1 MPGTGSRVVRGVT
14 EPAPAQPVLLQP
26 LTLRGVTLP
35 NRLAVAPMCQYNV
48 TDGLVGDYH
57 LVHLGRFAL
66 GGFGLVMV
74 EATGV
79 TADGRISPGDVG
91 LWDDAQVPG
100 LARVAAFLREQG
112 SVPAIQLAH
121 AGGKASTLRPWD
133 GHGPVTAENARP
145 GDEPW
150 TAVSPSGVPMGKG
163 WPAPHPLTTAE
174 LAGVREAFV
183 AAAQRALTAGFQV
196 AEVHAAHGYLLNQ
209 FLSPLTNLREDS
221 YGGSLEGRMRFPLEV
236 VEAVRAVWPADL
248 PLLVRV
254 SAVDAQRDGTTL
266 EDTIAFA
273 RELEQLGVDAIDV
286 SGGGIGA
293 GWQHPIGYGYQVPFA
308 AAIKEQAG
316 IPTMAVGLLVD
327 PAQAEAVVATG
338 QADLVAVAREAQD
351 DPNFA
356 VHAARSLTGGSYDT
370 YPVQAGPRLAARDR
384 LLHRLGPWTGPDPV
398 LVEEPAS

>member
-1 MPGTGSRVVRGVT
+1 MPGARGRVGPRVT
-14 EPAPAQPVLLQP
+14 DPTPAQPVLLQP
-26 LTLRGVTLP
+26 LTLRGVTLA
-35 NRLAVAPMCQYNV
+35 NRLVVAPMCQYNV
-48 TDGLVGDYH
+48 TDGVVGDYH

-79 TADGRISPGDVG
+79 TAEGRISPGDVG

-100 LARVAAFLREQG
+100 LARVAAFLREHG

-145 GDEPW
+145 GDRPW
-150 TAVSPSGVPMGKG
+150 TAVSPSGVPMGEG
-163 WPAPHPLTTAE
+163 WPTPHPLTTAE

-183 AAAQRALTAGFQV
+183 AAAQRALTAGFAV

-209 FLSPLTNLREDS
+209 FLSPLTNLREDQ
-221 YGGSLEGRMRFPLEV
+221 YGGSLENRMRFPLEV
-236 VEAVRAVWPADL
+236 VAAVRAVWPADL
-248 PLLVRV
+248 PLVVRV

-266 EDTIAFA
+266 ADTIAFA
-273 RELEQLGVDAIDV
+273 RELQALGVDAIDV

-308 AAIKEQAG
+308 AAIREQAG
-316 IPTMAVGLLVD
+316 IPTMAVGLVVD

-338 QADLVAVAREAQD
+338 QADLVAVAREVQD

-356 VHAARSLTGGSYDT
+356 VHAARALTGGSYDT

-398 LVEEPAS
+398 LVEQPAS

>member
-1 MPGTGSRVVRGVT
+1 MT
-14 EPAPAQPVLLQP
+14 EPTPAQPALLQP

-35 NRLAVAPMCQYNV
+35 NRLVVAPMCQYTV
-48 TDGLVGDYH
+48 TDGVVGDYH

-74 EATGV
+74 EATAV

-91 LWDDAQVPG
+91 LWDDAQIPG
-100 LARVAAFLREQG
+100 LARVAAFLREHG
-112 SVPAIQLAH
+112 SVPAIQLGH

-133 GHGPVTAENARP
+133 GHGPVTTENARP

-150 TAVSPSGVPMGKG
+150 TAVSPSGVPMGQG

-183 AAAQRALTAGFQV
+183 AAAQRALTAGFAV

-221 YGGSLEGRMRFPLEV
+221 YGGSPANRMRFPLEV

-248 PLLVRV
+248 PLVVRV

-273 RELEQLGVDAIDV
+273 RELRALGVDAVDV

-316 IPTMAVGLLVD
+316 IPTMAVGLVVD

-356 VHAARSLTGGSYDT
+356 VHAARALTGGSYDT

-398 LVEEPAS
+398 LVEQPAS

>member
-1 MPGTGSRVVRGVT
+1 VT
-14 EPAPAQPVLLQP
+14 DPTPAQPVLLQP

-35 NRLAVAPMCQYNV
+35 NRLVVAPMCQYNV

-79 TADGRISPGDVG
+79 TAEGRISPGDVG
-91 LWDDAQVPG
+91 LWDDAQIPG
-100 LARVAAFLREQG
+100 LARVAAFLREHG

-133 GHGPVTAENARP
+133 GHGPVTRDNARP

-150 TAVSPSGVPMGKG
+150 TAVSPSGVPMGAG
-163 WPAPHPLTTAE
+163 WPAPHPLTSEE
-174 LAGVREAFV
+174 LTEVRQAFV
-183 AAAQRALTAGFQV
+183 AATRRALTAGFEV
-196 AEVHAAHGYLLNQ
+196 VEVHAAHGYLLNQ
-209 FLSPLTNLREDS
+209 FLSPLTNLRDDE
-221 YGGSLEGRMRFPLEV
+221 YGGSLENRMRFPLEV
-236 VEAVRAVWPADL
+236 VEAVRADWPAEL
-248 PLLVRV
+248 PLVVRV

-266 EDTIAFA
+266 EDTIAFVRQLKA
-273 RELEQLGVDAIDV
+273 RGVDAIDV

-293 GWQHPIGYGYQVPFA
+293 GWEHPIGYGYQVPFA
-308 AAIKEQAG
+308 AAIREQAD
-316 IPTMAVGLLVD
+316 IPTMAVGLVVD
-327 PAQAEAVVATG
+327 ARQAEAVLAAG
-338 QADLVAVAREAQD
+338 HADLVAFARQAQD
-351 DPNFA
+351 DPNLA
-356 VHAARSLTGGSYDT
+356 LHAARELTGGSYDT

-398 LVEEPAS
+398 RVEQPAS

>member
-1 MPGTGSRVVRGVT
+1 MPGVGGRVVPGVT
-14 EPAPAQPVLLQP
+14 EPTPAQPVLLQP

-35 NRLAVAPMCQYNV
+35 NRLVVAPMCQYTV
-48 TDGLVGDYH
+48 TDGVVGDYH

-74 EATGV
+74 EATAV

-91 LWDDAQVPG
+91 LWDDVQVPG
-100 LARVAAFLREQG
+100 LARVADFLREHG

-133 GHGPVTAENARP
+133 GHGPVTAGNARP

-150 TAVSPSGVPMGKG
+150 TAVSPSGVPMGQG

-183 AAAQRALTAGFQV
+183 AAAQRARTAGFQI

-221 YGGSLEGRMRFPLEV
+221 YGGSLANRMRFPLEV

-248 PLLVRV
+248 PLVVRV

-273 RELEQLGVDAIDV
+273 RELRALGVDAIDV

-316 IPTMAVGLLVD
+316 IPTMAVGLVVD

-356 VHAARSLTGGSYDT
+356 VHAARALTGGSYDT

-398 LVEEPAS
+398 LVEQ

>member
-1 MPGTGSRVVRGVT
+1 MT
-14 EPAPAQPVLLQP
+14 APHLLQP

-35 NRLAVAPMCQYNV
+35 NRLAVAPMCQYCV
-48 TDGLVGDYH
+48 TDGVVGDYH

-91 LWDDAQVPG
+91 LWNDEQVPG
-100 LARVAAFLREQG
+100 LARVAAFLREHG

-133 GHGPVTAENARP
+133 GSGQVTAANARP
-145 GDEPW
+145 GDVPW
-150 TAVSPSGVPMGKG
+150 TPVSPSGVPMGEG
-163 WPAPHPLTTAE
+163 WSAPHPLSLEE

-183 AAAQRALTAGFQV
+183 AATRRSLAAGYQV
-196 AEVHAAHGYLLNQ
+196 VEVHAAHGYLLNQ
-209 FLSPLTNLREDS
+209 FLSPLTNTRTDA
-221 YGGSLEGRMRFPLEV
+221 YGGSRENRMRFPLEV
-236 VEAVRAVWPADL
+236 VAAVREVWPADL
-248 PLLVRV
+248 PLMVRV
-254 SAVDAQRDGTTL
+254 SAVDATRDGVTL

-273 RELEQLGVDAIDV
+273 RELKALGVDAIDV
-286 SGGGIGA
+286 SGGGIGP
-293 GWQHPIGYGYQVPFA
+293 GWEHPIGYGYQVPFA
-308 AAIKEQAG
+308 AAIREQAG

-327 PAQAEAVVATG
+327 PQQAEAVVAGG

-356 VHAARSLTGGSYDT
+356 LHAARALTGSYET
-370 YPVQAGPRLAARDR
+370 YPVQAGPRLASRDR
-384 LLHRLGPWTGPDPV
+384 LLDRLGPWAGPDPV
-398 LVEEPAS
+398 QVEEPSAQA

>member
-1 MPGTGSRVVRGVT
+1 MTQPTT
-14 EPAPAQPVLLQP
+14 DQPVLLQP

-35 NRLAVAPMCQYNV
+35 NRLVVAPMCQYNV
-48 TDGLVGDYH
+48 TDGVVGDYH

-79 TADGRISPGDVG
+79 SADGRISPGDVG

-100 LARVAAFLREQG
+100 LARVAAFLREHG

-133 GHGPVTAENARP
+133 GHGPVTTENARP

-150 TAVSPSGVPMGKG
+150 TAVSPSGVPMGEG

-183 AAAQRALTAGFQV
+183 AAARRALTAGFAV

-209 FLSPLTNLREDS
+209 FLSPLTNRRTDS
-221 YGGSLEGRMRFPLEV
+221 YGGSLENRMRFPLEV
-236 VEAVRAVWPADL
+236 VEAVREVWPADL
-248 PLLVRV
+248 PLVVRV

-273 RELEQLGVDAIDV
+273 RELKTLGVDAIDV

-308 AAIKEQAG
+308 AAIRGQAG
-316 IPTMAVGLLVD
+316 IPTMAVGLVVD

-356 VHAARSLTGGSYDT
+356 VHAARALTGGSYDT

-384 LLHRLGPWTGPDPV
+384 LLHRLGPWTGPGPV

>member
-1 MPGTGSRVVRGVT
+1 MPGVGGRVVPGVT
-14 EPAPAQPVLLQP
+14 EPTPAQPVLLQP

-35 NRLAVAPMCQYNV
+35 NRLVVAPMCQYTV
-48 TDGLVGDYH
+48 TDGVVGDYH

-74 EATGV
+74 EATAV

-91 LWDDAQVPG
+91 LWDDVQVPG
-100 LARVAAFLREQG
+100 LARVADFLREHG

-133 GHGPVTAENARP
+133 GHGPVTAGNARP

-150 TAVSPSGVPMGKG
+150 TAVSPSGVPMGQG

-183 AAAQRALTAGFQV
+183 AAAQRARTAGFQI

-221 YGGSLEGRMRFPLEV
+221 YGGSLANRMRFPLEV

-248 PLLVRV
+248 PLVVRV

-273 RELEQLGVDAIDV
+273 RELKAIGVDAIDV

-308 AAIKEQAG
+308 AAIREQAG
-316 IPTMAVGLLVD
+316 IPTMAVGLVVD

-356 VHAARSLTGGSYDT
+356 VHAARALTGGSYDT

-398 LVEEPAS
+398 LVEQ

>member
-1 MPGTGSRVVRGVT
+1 MT
-14 EPAPAQPVLLQP
+14 EPTPAQPVLLQP

-35 NRLAVAPMCQYNV
+35 NRLVVAPMCQYNV
-48 TDGLVGDYH
+48 TDGVVGDYH

-79 TADGRISPGDVG
+79 TAEGRISPGDVG
-91 LWDDAQVPG
+91 LWDDGQVPG
-100 LARVAAFLREQG
+100 LARVAAFLREHG

-145 GDEPW
+145 GDRPW
-150 TAVSPSGVPMGKG
+150 TAVSPSGVPMGEG

-174 LAGVREAFV
+174 LAGVRKAFV
-183 AAAQRALTAGFQV
+183 AAAQRALTAGFAV

-209 FLSPLTNLREDS
+209 FLSPLTNLREDE
-221 YGGSLEGRMRFPLEV
+221 YGGSLEKRMRFPLEV
-236 VEAVRAVWPADL
+236 VAAVRAVWPADL
-248 PLLVRV
+248 PLVVRV

-273 RELEQLGVDAIDV
+273 RELKALGVDAIDV

-308 AAIKEQAG
+308 AAIREQAG
-316 IPTMAVGLLVD
+316 IPTMAVGLVVD

-356 VHAARSLTGGSYDT
+356 LHAARALTGGSYDT

-398 LVEEPAS
+398 LVERPAS

>member
-1 MPGTGSRVVRGVT
+1 MPGVGGRVVPGVT
-14 EPAPAQPVLLQP
+14 EPTPAQPALLQP

-35 NRLAVAPMCQYNV
+35 NRLVVAPMCQYTV
-48 TDGLVGDYH
+48 TDGVVGDYH

-74 EATGV
+74 EATAV

-91 LWDDAQVPG
+91 LWDDVQVPG
-100 LARVAAFLREQG
+100 LARVADFLREHG

-133 GHGPVTAENARP
+133 GHGPVTAGNARP

-150 TAVSPSGVPMGKG
+150 TAVSPSGVPMGQG

-183 AAAQRALTAGFQV
+183 AAAQRARTAGFQI

-221 YGGSLEGRMRFPLEV
+221 YGGSLANRMRFPLEV

-248 PLLVRV
+248 PLVVRV

-273 RELEQLGVDAIDV
+273 RELRALGVDAVDV

-308 AAIKEQAG
+308 AAIREQAG
-316 IPTMAVGLLVD
+316 IPTMAVGLVVD

-356 VHAARSLTGGSYDT
+356 VHAARALTGGSYDT

-398 LVEEPAS
+398 LVEQ

>member
-1 MPGTGSRVVRGVT
+1 MPHAGSRVDLPVT
-14 EPAPAQPVLLQP
+14 EPTPAQPVLLQP

-35 NRLAVAPMCQYNV
+35 NRLVVAPMCQYNV
-48 TDGLVGDYH
+48 TDGVVGDYH

-79 TADGRISPGDVG
+79 TAEGRISPGDVG

-100 LARVAAFLREQG
+100 LARVAAFLREHG
-112 SVPAIQLAH
+112 SVPAVQLAH

-145 GDEPW
+145 GDRPW
-150 TAVSPSGVPMGKG
+150 TAVSPSGVPMGEG

-183 AAAQRALTAGFQV
+183 AAAQRALTAGFAV

-209 FLSPLTNLREDS
+209 FLSPLTNLREDE
-221 YGGSLEGRMRFPLEV
+221 YGGSLENRMRFPLEV
-236 VEAVRAVWPADL
+236 VAAVRAVWPADL
-248 PLLVRV
+248 PLVVRV

-266 EDTIAFA
+266 EDTITFA
-273 RELEQLGVDAIDV
+273 RELKALGVDAIDV

-308 AAIKEQAG
+308 AAIREQAG
-316 IPTMAVGLLVD
+316 IPTMAVGLVVD

-356 VHAARSLTGGSYDT
+356 VHAARALTGGSYDT

-398 LVEEPAS
+398 LVELPAS

>member
-1 MPGTGSRVVRGVT
+1 MPGVGGRVVPGVT
-14 EPAPAQPVLLQP
+14 EPTPAQPVLLQP

-35 NRLAVAPMCQYNV
+35 NRLVVAPMCQYTV
-48 TDGLVGDYH
+48 TDGVVGDYH

-74 EATGV
+74 EATAV

-91 LWDDAQVPG
+91 LWDDAQIPG
-100 LARVAAFLREQG
+100 LARVAAFLREHG
-112 SVPAIQLAH
+112 SVPAIQLGH

-150 TAVSPSGVPMGKG
+150 TAVSPSGVPMGQG

-183 AAAQRALTAGFQV
+183 AAAQRARTAGFQI

-221 YGGSLEGRMRFPLEV
+221 YGGSLANRMRFPLEV

-248 PLLVRV
+248 PLVVRV

-273 RELEQLGVDAIDV
+273 RELAALGVDAIDV

-308 AAIKEQAG
+308 AAIREQAG
-316 IPTMAVGLLVD
+316 IPTMAVGLVVD

-356 VHAARSLTGGSYDT
+356 VHAARALTGGSYDT

-398 LVEEPAS
+398 LVEQ